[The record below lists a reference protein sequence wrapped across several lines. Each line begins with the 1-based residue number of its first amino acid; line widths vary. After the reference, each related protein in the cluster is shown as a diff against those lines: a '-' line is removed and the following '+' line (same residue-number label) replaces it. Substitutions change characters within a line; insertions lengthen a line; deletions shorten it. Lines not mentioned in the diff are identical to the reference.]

1 MESEFKGNIKT
12 AILATL
18 ASPKSLIRGQIA
30 SILAQIGK
38 IEVPRKEWDELIPSM
53 CTNSKSEDI
62 NIRLASL
69 KTLGYICEELQTNDL
84 DDTTKNLIILA
95 LLQNLMTEEVANG
108 VLEPSRLAIAA
119 FVDSIPFTAPNFQKE
134 EERNFI
140 MEKIF
145 NACGSADESI
155 QENSLHC
162 LREIAV

>member
-18 ASPKSLIRGQIA
+18 ASPKNLIRGQIA

-95 LLQNLMTEEVANG
+95 LL
-108 VLEPSRLAIAA
+108 
-119 FVDSIPFTAPNFQKE
+119 
-134 EERNFI
+134 
-140 MEKIF
+140 
-145 NACGSADESI
+145 
-155 QENSLHC
+155 
-162 LREIAV
+162 